1 MIVPPSCKN
10 SKCKNFNLTT
20 MENIIKI
27 KDTKNKYKCTICKKE
42 FTWTMPKKNQRYS
55 LLNTP

>member
-42 FTWTMPKKNQRYS
+42 FTWTMPKKIKGIVY
-55 LLNTP
+55 